1 MTERR
6 RRMHIELPPQVHNIL
21 RILREAGFEAYI
33 VGGCVRDALLSRTP
47 GDWDITT
54 SASPQE
60 VKALFR
66 RTVDTGIQHGTVT
79 VLMGGNGYEVTTY
92 RVDGV
97 YEDGR
102 HPKQVS
108 FTRSLA
114 EDLKRR
120 DFTINAMAYHPEEG
134 IVDLHGGLADLT
146 HGVIRA
152 VGDPRE
158 RFQEDA
164 LRILR
169 AVRFSAQLDFSIEEE
184 TLAAIR
190 TFAPRLTLISRERI
204 QVECHK
210 LLLSPH
216 PERFLTLYETGITA
230 ILFPEFDRMMETPQ
244 NHPFHCYN
252 VGLHT
257 IETLKRV
264 PADPALRWA
273 ALLHDVGKLSTHTVD
288 EKGLDHFHGHAAVSA
303 DFARHFLQELRFD
316 NRTIRLVTLLVRYH
330 DYRLG
335 MSEEDLRRTMNKV
348 GAENFP
354 RLLTLRRADTAAKSP
369 LGRERLLP
377 RCDRAEALYT
387 EIVARGDCTS
397 LKDLAVTGQ
406 DLIAAGFRPGKEI
419 GATLEQ
425 LLELVLVHPK
435 YNTKEELMRHIT
447 GSPS

>member
-1 MTERR
+1 
-6 RRMHIELPPQVHNIL
+6 MHIELPPQVQNIL

-33 VGGCVRDALLSRTP
+33 VGGCVRDALLAREP

-66 RTVDTGIQHGTVT
+66 RTIDTGIQHGTVT

-134 IVDLHGGLADLT
+134 IVDLHGGLADLA

-169 AVRFSAQLDFSIEEE
+169 AVRFSAQLNFTIEEE

-190 TFAPRLTLISRERI
+190 AFAPRLTLISRERI

-244 NHPFHCYN
+244 NHPYHCYS

-257 IETLKRV
+257 IETLKAV
-264 PADPALRWA
+264 PADPVLRWA

-288 EKGLDHFHGHAAVSA
+288 EIGIDHFHGHAVASA
-303 DFARHFLQELRFD
+303 GFARRFLRDLRFD
-316 NRTIRLVTLLVRYH
+316 NRTVRLVTLLVRYH
-330 DYRLG
+330 DYKLG
-335 MSEEDLRRTMNKV
+335 MSEEDLRRTMYRV

-354 RLLTLRRADTAAKSP
+354 RLLTLRRADAAAKSP

-377 RCDRAEALYT
+377 CCDRAEALYAK
-387 EIVARGDCTS
+387 IVARGDCTS

-406 DLIAAGFRPGKEI
+406 DLIAAGFRPGKKI
-419 GATLEQ
+419 GETLEQ
-425 LLELVLVHPK
+425 LLELVLVHPE
-435 YNTKEELMRHIT
+435 YNTKEELMHYIT
-447 GSPS
+447 SSPS